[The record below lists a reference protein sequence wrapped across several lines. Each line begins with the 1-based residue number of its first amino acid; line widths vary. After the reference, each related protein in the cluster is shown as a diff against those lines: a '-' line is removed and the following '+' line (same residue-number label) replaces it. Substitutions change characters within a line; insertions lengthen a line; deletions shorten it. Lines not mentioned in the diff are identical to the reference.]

1 MAKVHFINGV
11 PPDSSLLDG
20 SSCGC
25 ASDPHDEDIS
35 HIDSIIQAELLA
47 CRAHLKDL
55 DPELTIPSHL
65 CKPLPKDAKQLF

>member
-1 MAKVHFINGV
+1 MAKVHFTNGV
-11 PPDSSLLDG
+11 PPDS
-20 SSCGC
+20 C

-47 CRAHLKDL
+47 CRAHLKGL